1 MGPMQTPEAFVVGF
15 NPVAS
20 ATRVAKA
27 QSQLKWS
34 LWMALPYAAL
44 GVVYYWLGSGPG
56 RMTTVISS
64 LVVSFVIWV
73 AFLIWRIVNLR
84 VARAALSKVGAG
96 EAFRISHSGLT
107 LAATSEQIAWHDIAE
122 LKAVGRPAG
131 AGPELQVKH
140 RGGTYQVPL
149 SFLDAMPGSI
159 DSALRAY
166 SGGRRG
172 LDLGELDSVF
182 SQ

>member
-1 MGPMQTPEAFVVGF
+1 MQTPEAFVVGF

-27 QSQLKWS
+27 QSQVKWS
-34 LWMALPYAAL
+34 MWMLVPYLGL

-56 RMTTVISS
+56 RMKTVVTA
-64 LVVSFVIWV
+64 LVVSFVIWA
-73 AFLIWRIVNLR
+73 AFLVWRIVNLR
-84 VARAALSKVGAG
+84 LARAALAKVGSG
-96 EAFRISHSGLT
+96 EAFRIAHAGLVIAESG
-107 LAATSEQIAWHDIAE
+107 EQIAWGDIAE
-122 LKAVGRPAG
+122 VKAVGRPAG
-131 AGPELQVKH
+131 AGPELLVRH
-140 RGGTYQVPL
+140 RGGEYRVPL

-172 LDLGELDSVF
+172 LDLNELDSVF

>member
-1 MGPMQTPEAFVVGF
+1 MQTPEAFVVGH

-34 LWMALPYAAL
+34 LLMIFPYL
-44 GVVYYWLGSGPG
+44 GLGAVYYWLGSGPG
-56 RMTTVISS
+56 RTRTVVAS
-64 LVVSFVIWV
+64 LIVSFVIWLGFV
-73 AFLIWRIVNLR
+73 IWRVLNLR
-84 VARAALSKVGAG
+84 SARTDLSRVNSG
-96 EAFRISHSGLT
+96 EAFRINHHGIT
-107 LAATSEQIAWHDIAE
+107 LADGGEQIGWNDIAE
-122 LKAVGRPAG
+122 LKAIGRASG
-131 AGPELQVKH
+131 AGPELFIGH
-140 RGGTYQVPL
+140 RGGSYKVPL

>member
-1 MGPMQTPEAFVVGF
+1 MGLMQTPEAFVVGF

-27 QSQLKWS
+27 QSQVKWS
-34 LWMALPYAAL
+34 LWMLVPYVGFGA
-44 GVVYYWLGSGPG
+44 VYWWLGSGPG
-56 RMTTVISS
+56 RVRTVIIS
-64 LVVSFVIWV
+64 LVVSFVIWL
-73 AFLIWRIVNLR
+73 AFLIWRLVNLR
-84 VARAALSKVGAG
+84 LARAALARVGAG
-96 EAFRISHSGLT
+96 EAFRISHSGIT
-107 LAATSEQIAWHDIAE
+107 IAESGEQIAWGDLAE
-122 LKAVGRPAG
+122 VKAIGRPAG
-131 AGPELQVKH
+131 AGPELLMKH
-140 RGGTYQVPL
+140 RGGAYQVPL

-172 LDLGELDSVF
+172 LDLNELDSVF